1 MKGGRVAVWLL
12 DQGLVL
18 PDPDT
23 VDPGQ
28 VRHIFPEVRLQQE
41 TTYVLIGLPEVIA
54 LGKDPVVVLL
64 FPSRPRP
71 RRGLLSFRGEGKPL
85 LAPLG
90 YGVVGGRP
98 PFLEFLLIQEPRHD
112 QESLLGVALPLLLR
126 YLSQHWPCPPSF
138 LCAGSISV
146 DPAVIRAGR
155 HSS

>member
-1 MKGGRVAVWLL
+1 MGRGNA
-12 DQGLVL
+12 
-18 PDPDT
+18 
-23 VDPGQ
+23 
-28 VRHIFPEVRLQQE
+28 RL
-41 TTYVLIGLPEVIA
+41 A
-54 LGKDPVVVLL
+54 LLL
-64 FPSRPRP
+64 FLWRPGPGRALLSSGGEENP
-71 RRGLLSFRGEGKPL
+71 RR
-85 LAPLG
+85 APLG
-90 YGVVGGRP
+90 CGVVDARP